1 MKLKPHSIRFKFFS
15 AISLVALMFIGI
27 LLLLNLFFYQDYFMM
42 TRKSSLCD
50 AFDTV
55 CGSYDGDMDDIVTL
69 LDSYESRSAIRLAVA
84 MDDGTVLTS
93 SFLHAR
99 DDHAAPVF
107 EFGMNEQQFC
117 SIAVLASVMQ
127 NEDWSS
133 LAEHQYRFANI
144 SLRDNDQYLCLIG
157 SLDKDEGRYLIAYM
171 PFAFIEQNSSLNLV
185 FLLIA
190 GGCALLICLGIA
202 FFFSREF
209 TSSTFPPSTPARA
222 GANPTRSNSSASRS
236 TVSAPISSR
245 PSANSRSPMISL
257 RRRYAKRSASTIC
270 AANSSS
276 TFLTS

>member
-93 SFLHAR
+93 SFLHDR
-99 DDHAAPVF
+99 DDHAAPDF
-107 EFGMNEQQFC
+107 EFGMNEQQFR

-209 TSSTFPPSTPARA
+209 TRPLVSMAALADRMSELDFSTQYT
-222 GANPTRSNSSASRS
+222 GKG
-236 TVSAPISSR
+236 
-245 PSANSRSPMISL
+245 
-257 RRRYAKRSASTIC
+257 RRESD
-270 AANSSS
+270 
-276 TFLTS
+276 

>member
-55 CGSYDGDMDDIVTL
+55 CGIYDGDMDDIVTV

-93 SFLHAR
+93 SFLHDR
-99 DDHAAPVF
+99 GDHAVPDFA
-107 EFGMNEQQFC
+107 FGMNEQQFR

-133 LAEHQYRFANI
+133 LAEHQ
-144 SLRDNDQYLCLIG
+144 
-157 SLDKDEGRYLIAYM
+157 
-171 PFAFIEQNSSLNLV
+171 
-185 FLLIA
+185 
-190 GGCALLICLGIA
+190 
-202 FFFSREF
+202 
-209 TSSTFPPSTPARA
+209 PPVQGPCVDTPADCPARPPPA
-222 GANPTRSNSSASRS
+222 RLPDAESSPPGAE
-236 TVSAPISSR
+236 
-245 PSANSRSPMISL
+245 
-257 RRRYAKRSASTIC
+257 K
-270 AANSSS
+270 AAAAE
-276 TFLTS
+276 

>member
-93 SFLHAR
+93 SFLHDR
-99 DDHAAPVF
+99 DDHAAPDF
-107 EFGMNEQQFC
+107 EFGMNEQQFR

-133 LAEHQYRFANI
+133 TRTRAATLSPICR
-144 SLRDNDQYLCLIG
+144 SR
-157 SLDKDEGRYLIAYM
+157 
-171 PFAFIEQNSSLNLV
+171 SS
-185 FLLIA
+185 
-190 GGCALLICLGIA
+190 
-202 FFFSREF
+202 SRIPRS
-209 TSSTFPPSTPARA
+209 TWCSCSSPAAVRC
-222 GANPTRSNSSASRS
+222 SSVSASRF
-236 TVSAPISSR
+236 SSR
-245 PSANSRSPMISL
+245 ASLRARSSPWRRSP
-257 RRRYAKRSASTIC
+257 TV
-270 AANSSS
+270 
-276 TFLTS
+276 

>member
-93 SFLHAR
+93 SFLHDR
-99 DDHAAPVF
+99 DDHAAPDF
-107 EFGMNEQQFC
+107 EFGMNEQQFR

-157 SLDKDEGRYLIAYM
+157 SLDKDC
-171 PFAFIEQNSSLNLV
+171 
-185 FLLIA
+185 LLY
-190 GGCALLICLGIA
+190 
-202 FFFSREF
+202 
-209 TSSTFPPSTPARA
+209 TSD
-222 GANPTRSNSSASRS
+222 
-236 TVSAPISSR
+236 
-245 PSANSRSPMISL
+245 
-257 RRRYAKRSASTIC
+257 
-270 AANSSS
+270 AADE
-276 TFLTS
+276 

>member
-55 CGSYDGDMDDIVTL
+55 CGIYDGDMDDIVTV

-93 SFLHAR
+93 SFLHDR
-99 DDHAAPVF
+99 GDHAVPDFA
-107 EFGMNEQQFC
+107 FGMNEQQFR

-157 SLDKDEGRYLIAYM
+157 SLDKDEEIGRAH
-171 PFAFIEQNSSLNLV
+171 V
-185 FLLIA
+185 
-190 GGCALLICLGIA
+190 
-202 FFFSREF
+202 
-209 TSSTFPPSTPARA
+209 
-222 GANPTRSNSSASRS
+222 
-236 TVSAPISSR
+236 
-245 PSANSRSPMISL
+245 
-257 RRRYAKRSASTIC
+257 
-270 AANSSS
+270 
-276 TFLTS
+276 